1 MFTKVVVS
9 ILAIQYFLFCYREGS
24 VAECYL
30 LCTFCFL
37 QEQFRNVWRLLNG
50 KNKVIVSQLFFRNS
64 YFVVYCIVL
73 HCSNQYTLYN
83 SLHHPGS
90 LRDVLFGSLWWL
102 QLPGSPCAKSG
113 DSLSC
118 ESFHYS
124 GSIVNY
130 TFIVHSNRP

>member
-1 MFTKVVVS
+1 MVS
-9 ILAIQYFLFCYREGS
+9 YWQSNTYREGS

-37 QEQFRNVWRLLNG
+37 QEQFWNVWKLLNG

-64 YFVVYCIVL
+64 YSVIYVIYCIVL

-83 SLHHPGS
+83 SLIILVLYG
-90 LRDVLFGSLWWL
+90 RDVLFASLWWL
-102 QLPGSPCAKSG
+102 QVPGSPCAKNG

-130 TFIVHSNRP
+130 TFIDIVHSNQF